1 MSRLASGIE
10 KSHRRA
16 VAAICRSPI
25 SSDVKMN
32 AAQISKP
39 GGDWEFVERDVP
51 ERALVF
57 ARFVIANPGK
67 RGTIKL

>member
-1 MSRLASGIE
+1 
-10 KSHRRA
+10 
-16 VAAICRSPI
+16 
-25 SSDVKMN
+25 MN

-57 ARFVIANPGK
+57 ATFVIANPGK